1 MNKNSKIQSPNSSD
15 VAVIGVGFRFP
26 GNSNDPESLWNNL
39 LDGFD
44 AITQVPKERWATSFR
59 EMGLIKNKFGGFLK
73 DSEWK
78 NFDPLFFGI
87 GPKEAPFIDPQQR
100 LLLSIVW
107 ESLEDAY
114 IRPDELR
121 GSNTGVFIGVSNNDY
136 TKLGFQDNYSISPYT
151 MTGSNSSLNSNRIS
165 YCFDFRGPSIT
176 VDTACSS
183 SLVSVNLGVQSIQ
196 MGECK
201 IAICGGVN
209 ALFDP
214 STSVAFSKLGVLSEN
229 GRCNS
234 FSDQASG
241 YVRSEGAGVVVLKSL
256 EQAKLDG
263 DRIYGVIKG
272 VSSNEDG
279 ASNGDKNSLTTPS
292 CEAQSINISKAME
305 KASLSPSDI
314 YYIEAHG
321 TGTPVG
327 DPIEVKALSKIFS
340 NSNNNQLNNFST
352 DNNDNDNDDDD
363 NTPSEPLL
371 IGSFKSNI
379 GHLESAAGIASLIKC
394 CLMLKNRMLVPSINC
409 SNLNPSIPF
418 DQYNISV
425 IREIRQFPTDKLVNI
440 GINSFG
446 FGGSNCHLIIQEYN
460 NNFKNNSTICNNNNN
475 NNNNNNKNI
484 DYLIPISSKTKK
496 SLDKYLV
503 LIKTNSNYHK
513 DISFDDF
520 VKFQIKSKQ
529 YNLSNRMTTIA
540 NDWNSF
546 IKGSYEFHNLIESKG
561 GSSSSSSNRGIDS
574 ANQIN
579 TTTTST
585 INDIEPLLVFVFC
598 GQGPQWNGMIKTLY
612 NSENVFKNTVDHVDS
627 ILYKYF
633 GYSIL
638 NVLSKIDNDDS
649 INHPIVAQPS
659 LFLLQIG
666 LVELFKYW
674 GIYPSI
680 SVGHSFGE
688 VSSYYLSGII
698 SLETACKIV
707 YVRSSN
713 QNKTMGSGKML
724 VVSMGFK
731 QWNDQFSGEWSDIEI
746 ACYNAPDS
754 IVVTGNEERLK
765 ELSIKLSDE
774 SNQIFNT
781 FLRSPCS
788 FHSSHQEVIKGSM
801 FEELSNLQSTG
812 ETEIP
817 LFSTVTGRQVLSGHV
832 TAQHIYDN
840 VREPVLFQKTLESIT
855 SYIKS
860 HYPSNQKV
868 IYVEIAPH
876 PTLFSLIKK
885 SIPSLSKN
893 SSSVLC
899 PLNRKENANNSYK
912 KFVSQLYFNG
922 VNVDFNFQLNSNC
935 DNVNNDHHLNNIKQN
950 SFKETTNSLPRY
962 QWEQDEYWSE
972 PLISRKNR
980 LEGPTTSLLGHR
992 IIYSFPIFQSV
1003 LDLQSDNYKYL
1014 LDHLV
1019 NGKPVFP
1026 GAGYLDIIIE
1036 FFNYQQQQQLNSSD
1050 SSSSYII
1057 NVDKI
1062 QFLNPIHLTENKLQT
1077 LQSSFEPI
1085 VTKKSAFSVNFFIKD
1100 TVEDQSKVKSM
1111 SDETWTN
1118 TCKATISLEQQQP
1131 SPSSTLTLSK
1141 KQDLQILRNRCDISK
1156 LDKFELYDK
1165 ISKNLGLQ
1173 YNSLFQVVD
1182 TIETGKDCS
1191 FATLSL
1197 PEDTLFTTI
1206 LNPCL
1211 LDNCFHGLLTLIN
1224 EKGSF
1229 VVESISSV
1237 SIYLENIGSLNQAEI
1252 GNVQFYLYTTIS
1264 KATSFSSEGTCKL
1277 FTKDGSLILSI
1288 GKFIIKSTNPKS
1300 TKTSETI
1307 ESPLDETFSIEWQSK
1322 DSPIPTPQQIQ
1333 QQSPL
1338 NSNPSFIRS
1347 TILKDIQFEQY
1358 CSSIIHKE
1366 LINHEKYKNQQS
1378 FDINSLEN
1386 HLNDDQL
1393 MESLSISK
1401 EYLRFF
1407 TRIIS
1412 IIKQYPKILTEK
1424 ELKELKEIIELK
1436 YPSEV
1441 ELLEFEVIEKVSM
1454 IIPKLLFE
1462 NDKQSSMTLFQDN
1475 LLTRFYSNSNST
1487 RFYLERVSE
1496 MVLESIRPIVRE
1508 KRVFRIL
1515 EIGAGTGSL
1524 SNVVLTKL
1532 NTYLSTLNSNGG
1544 SGYNIIIEYTFTDI
1558 SANFIIGE
1566 IQETMCS
1573 LYPNVTFKFSVLDL
1587 EKEVI
1592 NSSDFLMGD
1601 YDIVLMA
1608 YVIHAVSN
1616 IKFSIEQLY
1625 KLLSPRGWLLCIE
1638 PKSNVVFSDLV
1649 FGCFNQWWNY
1659 YDDIRTTHCSL
1670 SESQWNQLL
1679 LNQSLNNESS
1689 SSSNCYG
1696 GFSNVSFIGGEKDV
1710 DSHSFILHC
1719 QKESISQMKLANTS
1733 NNGLSSGSI
1742 VIVLN
1747 SQQLTNMKSY
1757 PKVIE
1762 YIQEATSLCKT
1773 IEIID
1778 SKDVLNSTNS
1788 VSEKIQKSLLVFCL
1802 LGYDL
1807 LENNYQE
1814 QSFEYVKLLNLISTT
1829 ASSSSLNNK
1838 KPPMVLL
1845 ITKQSERISRSFY
1858 SRSLIGISR
1867 TSMNEY
1873 PNLSITSI
1881 DLDTNDYSLQSL
1893 LKPIF
1898 SNSKFSDNEFIFKK
1912 GLMFVSRIFK
1922 NKQLLESSNA
1932 FETDSSNLYCKAS
1945 SDLSYKYAIKQSML
1959 TENQIEIKVEC
1970 VGINFKDNLF
1980 YKGLLPQEIFRMGDI
1995 YNPPFGLECSGVI
2008 TRIGSNVTEYSVGQ
2022 NVFGFARH
2030 SLGSHVVTNKDLVIL
2045 KPDSISFSEA
2055 ASIPV
2060 VYCTAWYSLFNI
2072 GQLSNEDS
2080 ILIHSATGGVG
2091 LASLNLLKMKN
2102 QQQQQQQP
2110 NVYATVGSNEK
2121 KKFLI
2126 DNFNNLF
2133 KEDGENIFST
2143 RDKEYANQLESKIDV
2158 ILNTLS
2164 GEFVES
2170 NFKSLRSFGRL
2181 IDLSATHVYAN
2192 QQIGLGNFKFD
2203 HLYSAVDLERLIDE
2217 KPKLLQSILQRI
2229 TNAIVN
2235 GSLEKIPITIFPS
2248 TETKDA
2254 IELLSKR
2261 SHIGKVVVDC
2271 TDISKCNPVGDV
2283 ITNFSMRLPKPNY
2296 QLNLNSTLL
2305 ITGQSGLSIPLLNW
2319 LLSKSGGNV
2328 KNVVIL
2334 SKSTMKWKLQTMISH
2349 FVSEF
2354 GIHFNYVQ
2362 VDISNYDAL
2371 SEAIKQLPSDLPP
2384 ITSVFHLAAIYND
2397 VPMDQVTMST
2407 VESVHNPKVLGAVNL
2422 HRISV
2427 SFGWKLNHFVLFSS
2441 ITAITGYP
2449 DQSIYNSANSIL
2461 DALSNFRRFMGLPSF
2476 SINLGPMKDEGKVS
2490 TNKSIKKLFKSR
2502 GLPSLSLNKLF
2513 GLLEVIIN
2521 NPSNN
2526 IIPSQL
2532 ICSPIDFKTYIESF
2546 SNMRPKLLHLQPTI
2560 SKQQSSIIND
2570 STISNSNISLQD
2582 KITSKVSD
2590 LLSIPISKI
2599 NFDHPLK
2606 HYGLDSLLTVQFKS
2620 WIDKEFEKNL
2630 FTHIQLATITINSF
2644 LEKVNGLSTN
2654 NTNIKSTSMVKEE
2667 EIVTLDKDQQP
2678 LLLKEH
2684 QHIIIS
2690 PDIRINKPKRE
2701 SLIRTPILNKFNQI
2715 TESIITPSTPSLS
2728 QSDVLKTPPIK
2739 SLNNTKNSSLINT
2752 PPIQSVQQHQKQQQK
2767 VQVIQQQQPL
2777 SRLSYKSNNN
2787 SFVLGIGTSV
2797 PGEPIS
2803 QQSLKDSIS
2812 NDFSDKAETNEKVK
2826 RIFEQSQIKT
2836 RHLVRDYTKPEN
2848 SIKLRHLETI
2858 TDVNNQFKKVVPD
2871 LAQQA
2876 CLRALKDWGGDKGD
2890 ITHIVS
2896 VTSTGIIIPDVNFKL
2911 IDLLGLN
2918 KDVERVSLNLMGC
2931 LAGLS
2936 SLRTAASLA
2945 KASPRNRILVVCTEV
2960 CSLHFSNTDGGDQMV
2975 ASSIFADGSAA
2986 YIIGCNPRIEET
2998 PLYEVMCSI
3007 NRSFPN
3013 TENAMV
3019 WDLEK
3024 EGWNLGLDASIP
3036 IVIGSGIEAFVD
3048 TLLDK
3053 AKLQTSTAISAKDC
3067 EFLIHT
3073 GGKSILMN
3081 IENSLGIDPKQTK
3094 NTWDVYHAYG
3104 NMSSASVIFVMDH
3117 ARKSKSLPTY
3127 SISLAFGPGLA
3138 FEGCF
3143 LKNVV

>member
-1 MNKNSKIQSPNSSD
+1 MNKTQSPNSLD

-87 GPKEAPFIDPQQR
+87 GAKEAPFIDPQQR

-107 ESLEDAY
+107 ESLEDAH

-151 MTGSNSSLNSNRIS
+151 MTGTNSSLNSNRIS
-165 YCFDFRGPSIT
+165 YCFDFRGPSLT

-196 MGECK
+196 MGECN

-292 CEAQSINISKAME
+292 CEAQANNISKAME

-340 NSNNNQLNNFST
+340 TDYSDNDYSSSD
-352 DNNDNDNDDDD
+352 DNN
-363 NTPSEPLL
+363 TSSEPLF

-425 IREIRQFPTDKLVNI
+425 IREIKQFPTDKLINI

-446 FGGSNCHLIIQEYN
+446 FGGSNCHLIIQEYKNNFN
-460 NNFKNNSTICNNNNN
+460 NNYLTVCNN
-475 NNNNNNKNI
+475 KI

-496 SLDKYLV
+496 SLDKYLN
-503 LIKTNSNYHK
+503 LIKMNSNYHR
-513 DISFDDF
+513 DILFDDF
-520 VKFQIKSKQ
+520 VRYQIKSKQ

-546 IKGSYEFHNLIESKG
+546 IKGSNELQNLTESDG
-561 GSSSSSSNRGIDS
+561 GGNISKRSNNRDGSES
-574 ANQIN
+574 ANQAN
-579 TTTTST
+579 TITSS
-585 INDIEPLLVFVFC
+585 NSIEPLLVFVFC

-612 NSENVFKNTVDHVDS
+612 TSERVFKNTVDHVDS
-627 ILYKYF
+627 ILFKYF

-638 NVLSKIDNDDS
+638 NVLSSVNDDDS
-649 INHPIVAQPS
+649 INHPIIAQPS

-666 LVELFKYW
+666 LVELLKHW

-724 VVSMGFK
+724 VVSMSAK
-731 QWNDQFSGEWSDIEI
+731 QWSNEFGNDWLDIEI
-746 ACYNAPDS
+746 ACFNAPDS
-754 IVVTGNEERLK
+754 IVVTGNEQRLK
-765 ELSIKLSDE
+765 ELSVLLSNE

-788 FHSSHQEVIKGSM
+788 FHSSFQEVIKDSI
-801 FEELSNLQSTG
+801 FEQLSDLESTG

-817 LFSTVTGRQVLSGHV
+817 LFSTVTGRQFLNGHHV
-832 TAQHIYDN
+832 TAQHIYEN
-840 VREPVLFQKTLESIT
+840 VREPVHFQKTIENIT
-855 SYIKS
+855 SFIKS
-860 HYPSNQKV
+860 NYPSNQKV

-885 SIPSLSKN
+885 SIPSSTKN
-893 SSSVLC
+893 SSLVVC
-899 PLNRKENANNSYK
+899 PLNRKENSNNSFK
-912 KFVSQLYFNG
+912 KLVSQLYFNG
-922 VNVDFNFQLNSNC
+922 LNVDFAFQLSNAS
-935 DNVNNDHHLNNIKQN
+935 DSVDENNDYLNRLNETN
-950 SFKETTNSLPRY
+950 SFKETTGSLPRY

-972 PLISRKNR
+972 PLISKKNR

-992 IIYSFPIFQSV
+992 LIYSFPIFQSV

-1019 NGKPVFP
+1019 KGKPVFP

-1036 FFNYQQQQQLNSSD
+1036 FFGYQQQQINSSD
-1050 SSSSYII
+1050 NNSYII
-1057 NVDKI
+1057 NIDKI

-1085 VTKKSAFSVNFFIKD
+1085 LSKKSTYSVNFFIKD
-1100 TVEDQSKVKSM
+1100 SVEDQSKVKSIQ
-1111 SDETWTN
+1111 DETWTN
-1118 TCKATISLEQQQP
+1118 TCKASISFEQQQP

-1141 KQDLQILRNRCDISK
+1141 KQDLQLLRNRCDISK
-1156 LDKFELYDK
+1156 LEKFELYDK

-1173 YNSLFQVVD
+1173 YNPLFQVVD

-1191 FATLSL
+1191 FAILSL
-1197 PEDTLFTTI
+1197 PEDTLFKTI

-1237 SIYLENIGSLNQAEI
+1237 SIYLENISSLNQSVAK
-1252 GNVQFYLYTTIS
+1252 VPFYLYTTIS

-1277 FTKDGSLILSI
+1277 FSKDGDLILSI
-1288 GKFIIKSTNPKS
+1288 GKFTIKSTNPKS
-1300 TKTSETI
+1300 TINNLTI

-1322 DSPIPTPQQIQ
+1322 DSPIPTPLQIQ

-1338 NSNPSFIRS
+1338 SSIPSFIRS
-1347 TILKDIQFEQY
+1347 TILKDNQFELY
-1358 CSSIIHKE
+1358 CSSIIHKQ
-1366 LINHEKYKNQQS
+1366 LVSHEKAKNHT
-1378 FDINSLEN
+1378 FIINSLGDVNEKM
-1386 HLNDDQL
+1386 Q
-1393 MESLSISK
+1393 SLSISN
-1401 EYLRFF
+1401 EYIRFF
-1407 TRIIS
+1407 TRILS
-1412 IIKQYPKILTEK
+1412 IIKQYPVILSDK

-1436 YPSEV
+1436 YPSEI
-1441 ELLEFEVIEKVSM
+1441 ELLEFEVIEKVSN

-1462 NDKQSSMTLFQDN
+1462 NDKQASMTLFQDN

-1496 MVLESIRPIVRE
+1496 IVLESIRPIIKE

-1532 NTYLSTLNSNGG
+1532 NSFLVSLNNC
-1544 SGYNIIIEYTFTDI
+1544 YNIIIEYTFTDI

-1573 LYPNVTFKFSVLDL
+1573 LYPNVSFKFSVLDV
-1587 EKEVI
+1587 EKEV
-1592 NSSDFLMGD
+1592 NSSDFLLGD
-1601 YDIVLMA
+1601 YDVILMA

-1638 PKSNVVFSDLV
+1638 PKENVVFSDLV

-1659 YDDIRTTHCSL
+1659 NDDIRTTHCSL

-1679 LNQSLNNESS
+1679 INSTNSESG
-1689 SSSNCYG
+1689 CG

-1710 DSHSFILHC
+1710 DSHSFVLHC
-1719 QKESISQMKLANTS
+1719 QKESISQMKLTNS
-1733 NNGLSSGSI
+1733 HDNLSSGSI
-1742 VIVLN
+1742 VLILN
-1747 SQQLTNMKSY
+1747 NQQLTNLKSY
-1757 PKVIE
+1757 PKVME

-1788 VSEKIQKSLLVFCL
+1788 VSVKIQKSMLVLCL
-1802 LGYDL
+1802 LGLDL
-1807 LENNYQE
+1807 VENNYQE
-1814 QSFEYVKLLNLISTT
+1814 QSFEYVKLLNLISTI
-1829 ASSSSLNNK
+1829 SSTNNNNNNNNNNK
-1838 KPPMVLL
+1838 APKVLL

-1873 PNLSITSI
+1873 PNISITSI
-1881 DLDTNDYSLQSL
+1881 DLDSNDYTLNSL
-1893 LKPIF
+1893 LKPLF
-1898 SNSKFSDNEFIFKK
+1898 SNSKFSDNEFILKK

-1945 SDLSYKYAIKQSML
+1945 SDLSFKYAIKQSML
-1959 TENQIEIKVEC
+1959 AENQIEIKVEC

-2008 TRIGSNVTEYSVGQ
+2008 TRIGSKVTEYSIGQ

-2030 SLGSHVVTNKDLVIL
+2030 SLGSHVITNKDLVIL

-2072 GQLSNEDS
+2072 GQLTNEDS
-2080 ILIHSATGGVG
+2080 VLIHSATGGVG
-2091 LASLNLLKMKN
+2091 LASLNLLKMKQHLN
-2102 QQQQQQQP
+2102 
-2110 NVYATVGSNEK
+2110 NVFATVGSIEK

-2126 DNFNNLF
+2126 ENFKKLF

-2143 RDKEYANQLESKIDV
+2143 RDKEYSNQLESKVDV

-2164 GEFVES
+2164 GDYVES

-2217 KPKLLQSILQRI
+2217 KPKLLQSILQNI
-2229 TNAIVN
+2229 TKEIVN
-2235 GSLEKIPITIFPS
+2235 GNLEKIPISIFPS
-2248 TETKDA
+2248 VETKDA

-2261 SHIGKVVVDC
+2261 SHIGKVIVDC
-2271 TDISKCNPVGDV
+2271 TDISKCNPVSDV
-2283 ITNFSMRLPKPNY
+2283 IKNFSTRLAKPHY
-2296 QLNLNSTLL
+2296 QLKLNSTLL

-2319 LLSKSGGNV
+2319 LLSKSGGDV
-2328 KNVVIL
+2328 KNVVII
-2334 SKSTMKWKLQTMISH
+2334 SKSTIKWRLQTMISH

-2354 GIHFNYVQ
+2354 GIQFNYVQ

-2384 ITSVFHLAAIYND
+2384 IKSVFHLAAIYND

-2427 SFGWKLNHFVLFSS
+2427 SFGWRLNHFVLFSS
-2441 ITAITGYP
+2441 ITGITGYP
-2449 DQSIYNSANSIL
+2449 DQSIYNSANSVL

-2502 GLPSLSLNKLF
+2502 GLPSLPLNKLF
-2513 GLLEVIIN
+2513 GLLEVVIN
-2521 NPSNN
+2521 NPTNSV
-2526 IIPSQL
+2526 IPSQL
-2532 ICSPIDFKTYIESF
+2532 ICSPIDFKTYVESF

-2560 SKQQSSIIND
+2560 SKQ
-2570 STISNSNISLQD
+2570 STIANVDPMKSTSISLQD

-2606 HYGLDSLLTVQFKS
+2606 QYGLDSLLTVQFKS

-2644 LEKVNGLSTN
+2644 VDKVNSLSNGSGN
-2654 NTNIKSTSMVKEE
+2654 NNVKPSVKEE
-2667 EIVTLDKDQQP
+2667 KEETTTQVSNDE
-2678 LLLKEH
+2678 LLLVKKEH
-2684 QHIIIS
+2684 QHISIS
-2690 PDIRINKPKRE
+2690 PDIRINNSTPKRE
-2701 SLIRTPILNKFNQI
+2701 SLTKTPLLNKLSPI
-2715 TESIITPSTPSLS
+2715 KIAESIMVSTSTA
-2728 QSDVLKTPPIK
+2728 QSDLLKTPPIK

-2752 PPIQSVQQHQKQQQK
+2752 PPIQSVQQHQKQQQI
-2767 VQVIQQQQPL
+2767 IQALQQPL

-2787 SFVLGIGTSV
+2787 SFILGIGTSV

-2848 SIKLRHLETI
+2848 SIKFRHLETI

-2876 CLRALKDWGGDKGD
+2876 CLRALKDWGGDKED

-2960 CSLHFSNTDGGDQMV
+2960 CSLHFSNTDGGDQIV

-2986 YIIGCNPRIEET
+2986 YVVGCNPRIEET

-3007 NRSFPN
+3007 NRSVSN

-3019 WDLEK
+3019 WDLVK

-3053 AKLQTSTAISAKDC
+3053 AKLQTSTAVSAKDC

>member
-1 MNKNSKIQSPNSSD
+1 MNKNSKISSPNSSD
-15 VAVIGVGFRFP
+15 VAVIGVGFRLP

-87 GPKEAPFIDPQQR
+87 GAKEAPFIDPQQR

-107 ESLEDAY
+107 ESLEDAH

-151 MTGSNSSLNSNRIS
+151 MTGTNSSLNSNRIS
-165 YCFDFRGPSIT
+165 YCFDFRGPSLT

-292 CEAQSINISKAME
+292 CDAQATNISKAME

-314 YYIEAHG
+314 YYVEAHG

-340 NSNNNQLNNFST
+340 NNQEVT
-352 DNNDNDNDDDD
+352 DNISSDVGSDDD
-363 NTPSEPLL
+363 NNNENNSSEPLF

-425 IREIRQFPTDKLVNI
+425 IREIKQFPTDRLVNI

-446 FGGSNCHLIIQEYN
+446 FGGSNCHLIIQEYKY
-460 NNFKNNSTICNNNNN
+460 NFKNNSTTTIC
-475 NNNNNNKNI
+475 NNKNI

-496 SLDKYLV
+496 SLDKYLN
-503 LIKTNSNYHK
+503 LIKTNSNYHR
-513 DISFDDF
+513 DILFDDF
-520 VKFQIKSKQ
+520 VRYQIKSKQ

-546 IKGSYEFHNLIESKG
+546 IKGSNELHNLTERDG
-561 GSSSSSSNRGIDS
+561 GGNVNSSNGSNHGNES
-574 ANQIN
+574 ANQTN
-579 TTTTST
+579 STTTS
-585 INDIEPLLVFVFC
+585 NDIEPLLVFVFC
-598 GQGPQWNGMIKTLY
+598 GQGPQWNGMIKNLY
-612 NSENVFKNTVDHVDS
+612 SSESVFKNTVDHVDS
-627 ILYKYF
+627 ILYKFF

-638 NVLSKIDNDDS
+638 NILSNIDDNDDS

-724 VVSMGFK
+724 VVSMSAK
-731 QWNDQFSGEWSDIEI
+731 QWNDQFSGEWLDIEI

-788 FHSSHQEVIKGSM
+788 FHSSHQEVIKSSM
-801 FEELSNLQSTG
+801 FEELSDLESTG

-817 LFSTVTGRQVLSGHV
+817 LFSTVTGKQVLSGHI
-832 TAQHIYDN
+832 TAQQIYDN
-840 VREPVLFQKTLESIT
+840 VREPVLFQKTIESIT

-876 PTLFSLIKK
+876 PTLFTLIKK
-885 SIPSLSKN
+885 SIPSSKN
-893 SSSVLC
+893 SSLVLC

-912 KFVSQLYFNG
+912 KLISQLYFNG
-922 VNVDFNFQLNSNC
+922 VNVDFTFQLNTISGSV
-935 DNVNNDHHLNNIKQN
+935 DANNDDHLNNLNKN
-950 SFKETTNSLPRY
+950 SFKETTGSLPRY

-972 PLISRKNR
+972 PLTSRKNR

-992 IIYSFPIFQSV
+992 IIYSFPVFQSV
-1003 LDLQSDNYKYL
+1003 LDLQSNNYKYL

-1019 NGKPVFP
+1019 KGKPVFP

-1036 FFNYQQQQQLNSSD
+1036 FFNYQQQQQQLNSSD

-1057 NVDKI
+1057 NIDKI
-1062 QFLNPIHLTENKLQT
+1062 QFLNPIHLTENKFQT

-1085 VTKKSAFSVNFFIKD
+1085 ASKKSGYSVNFFIKD
-1100 TVEDQSKVKSM
+1100 TVDDQLKIKSIG
-1111 SDETWTN
+1111 DETWTN
-1118 TCKATISLEQQQP
+1118 TCKATVSLEQQQP

-1182 TIETGKDCS
+1182 TIETGNDCS

-1197 PEDTLFTTI
+1197 PEDTLFATI

-1224 EKGSF
+1224 EKGSY

-1237 SIYLENIGSLNQAEI
+1237 SIYLENIGPLNQTV
-1252 GNVQFYLYTTIS
+1252 GNIPFYLYTTIS
-1264 KATSFSSEGTCKL
+1264 KANSFSSEGTCKL
-1277 FTKDGSLILSI
+1277 FTKDGDLILSI

-1300 TKTSETI
+1300 TTNNQTI

-1347 TILKDIQFEQY
+1347 TILKDNQFELY
-1358 CSSIIHKE
+1358 CSSKIHKE
-1366 LINHEKYKNQQS
+1366 LINHEKCQQQP
-1378 FDINSLEN
+1378 FDISS
-1386 HLNDDQL
+1386 LNDNL
-1393 MESLSISK
+1393 NEIMELLSISK

-1407 TRIIS
+1407 TRIVS
-1412 IIKQYPKILTEK
+1412 IIKQYPKILSEK

-1436 YPSEV
+1436 FPSEV

-1496 MVLESIRPIVRE
+1496 MVLESIRPIIRE

-1524 SNVVLTKL
+1524 SNVVLAKID
-1532 NTYLSTLNSNGG
+1532 TYLATLN
-1544 SGYNIIIEYTFTDI
+1544 GYNIIIEYTFTDI

-1566 IQETMCS
+1566 IQETMCN
-1573 LYPNVTFKFSVLDL
+1573 LYPNVSFKFSVLDL
-1587 EKEVI
+1587 EKEI
-1592 NSSDFLMGD
+1592 NGSSFLMGD

-1659 YDDIRTTHCSL
+1659 HDDIRTTHCSL
-1670 SESQWNQLL
+1670 SESQWSQLL
-1679 LNQSLNNESS
+1679 LNSSNSESLSKSSLESS
-1689 SSSNCYG
+1689 SSIG

-1719 QKESISQMKLANTS
+1719 QKESISQMRVTNSTS
-1733 NNGLSSGSI
+1733 DNGCLSSGSI
-1742 VIVLN
+1742 LIVLN
-1747 SQQLTNMKSY
+1747 NQQLTNMKSY

-1762 YIQEATSLCKT
+1762 FIQEATSLCKT

-1807 LENNYQE
+1807 VENNYQE
-1814 QSFEYVKLLNLISTT
+1814 QSFVYVKLLNLISTT
-1829 ASSSSLNNK
+1829 ASSSNNE
-1838 KPPMVLL
+1838 KPPKVLL

-1873 PNLSITSI
+1873 PNLSVTSI
-1881 DLDTNDYSLQSL
+1881 DLDTNDYSFQSL

-1959 TENQIEIKVEC
+1959 AENQIEIKVEC

-2008 TRIGSNVTEYSVGQ
+2008 TRIGSKVTEYSIGQ

-2030 SLGSHVVTNKDLVIL
+2030 SLGSHVITNKDLVVL
-2045 KPDSISFSEA
+2045 KPDTISFSEA

-2072 GQLSNEDS
+2072 GQLTNEDS
-2080 ILIHSATGGVG
+2080 VLIHSATGGVG
-2091 LASLNLLKMKN
+2091 LASLNLLNMKQK
-2102 QQQQQQQP
+2102 QQHQQEQLTK
-2110 NVYATVGSNEK
+2110 VYATVGSIEK

-2133 KEDGENIFST
+2133 KQDGENIFST
-2143 RDKEYANQLESKIDV
+2143 RDKEYSNQLESKIDV

-2217 KPKLLQSILQRI
+2217 KPRLLQSILQRI
-2229 TNAIVN
+2229 TNEIVN

-2248 TETKDA
+2248 SETKDA

-2261 SHIGKVVVDC
+2261 SHIGKVIVDC
-2271 TDISKCNPVGDV
+2271 ADISKCNPVGDV
-2283 ITNFSMRLPKPNY
+2283 ITNFSMRLAKPNY

-2328 KNVVIL
+2328 KNVVII

-2354 GIHFNYVQ
+2354 GIQFNYVQ

-2422 HRISV
+2422 HRISI

-2441 ITAITGYP
+2441 ITGITGYP

-2513 GLLEVIIN
+2513 GLLEVVIN
-2521 NPSNN
+2521 NPSNSV
-2526 IIPSQL
+2526 IPSQL

-2546 SNMRPKLLHLQPTI
+2546 SNMGPKLLHLQPTI
-2560 SKQQSSIIND
+2560 SKQSSTLTND
-2570 STISNSNISLQD
+2570 SNKSNSTISLQD

-2630 FTHIQLATITINSF
+2630 FSHIQLATITINSF
-2644 LEKVNGLSTN
+2644 LEKVNGLSNIN
-2654 NTNIKSTSMVKEE
+2654 NKVKIVKKEE
-2667 EIVTLDKDQQP
+2667 GIVNLDSNDEQP
-2678 LLLKEH
+2678 LLLKDH
-2684 QHIIIS
+2684 QQIIIS
-2690 PDIRINKPKRE
+2690 PDIRINSKQPKRE
-2701 SLIRTPILNKFNQI
+2701 SLIKTPILNKLSPI
-2715 TESIITPSTPSLS
+2715 KIAESIIASTNSTSSP
-2728 QSDVLKTPPIK
+2728 QSDLLKTPPIK
-2739 SLNNTKNSSLINT
+2739 SVNNTKNSALINT
-2752 PPIQSVQQHQKQQQK
+2752 PPIQSVQHQKQK
-2767 VQVIQQQQPL
+2767 VSIFQQPL

-2787 SFVLGIGTSV
+2787 SFILGIGTSV

-2848 SIKLRHLETI
+2848 SIKFRHLESI

-2876 CLRALKDWGGDKGD
+2876 CLRALKDWGGDKAD

-2960 CSLHFSNTDGGDQMV
+2960 CSLHFSNADGGDQMV

-2986 YIIGCNPRIEET
+2986 YVVGCNPRIEET

-3007 NRSFPN
+3007 NRSVSN

-3053 AKLQTSTAISAKDC
+3053 AKLQTSTSISAKDC

-3094 NTWDVYHAYG
+3094 NTWDVYHTYG

-3117 ARKSKSLPTY
+3117 ARKSKLLPTY